1 MRWGFVIGLLEI
13 TVLALGISYVGFDLY
28 FFAAALSWSRQLRH
42 VNRNA
47 LLFSGFREVLSFV
60 YEGPVPGVARDLA
73 EPATTTEKAGRLVT
87 EAYPMLRDQLGDT
100 HQRFELPQRLL
111 QLERDARTVLWI
123 SAVLAVAV
131 AGLLVFATLTPY
143 GVMVPYGFE
152 ALIILVLGNSVLTI
166 LFATARAEIAISLRQ
181 SEEVLSHARAVF
193 AGDMTPGASPA
204 RNQR

>member
-1 MRWGFVIGLLEI
+1 MVGLLEI

-28 FFAAALSWSRQLRH
+28 FFAAALSWSQQLRH

-47 LLFSGFREVLSFV
+47 LLFSGFRDVLSFV
-60 YEGPVPGVARDLA
+60 YQGPIPGVARDLA
-73 EPATTTEKAGRLVT
+73 EPTTTTEKAGRLVT

-111 QLERDARTVLWI
+111 RLERDARTVQWV

-131 AGLLVFATLTPY
+131 AGLVVFATVSPY
-143 GVMVPYGFE
+143 GVTVPYGFE
-152 ALIILVLGNSVLTI
+152 ALIVLVLGNSVLTI
-166 LFATARAEIAISLRQ
+166 LFATARAEIGISLRQ
-181 SEEVLSHARAVF
+181 SEEVLSHLRAAF
-193 AGDMTPGASPA
+193 AGNVPPGVAPA